1 MGSKNDIAWE
11 LVHAIPKAE
20 TLVELFCG
28 GCAITHAAMVS
39 KRWKRFIINDILPT
53 AEIFYRAIH
62 GKMKSYERFV
72 SRREFKETDDL
83 VIKMLWSFGNDLQS
97 YLWNGDKERIKGY
110 AVQMLTAKSLK
121 ERRAFW
127 MKFIKELKEQ
137 IRYEDLKKLK
147 DERLESL
154 QSLERLQSLESLQSL
169 QSLESLE
176 RLERL
181 QSLESLQSLQSLES
195 LESLEGDYKEVKIPQ
210 NAIIYCDIPYR
221 NTSGYLNGF
230 DHEEFYKW
238 VKEQKV
244 PVFVSEY
251 NSPLT
256 QVAEWEKRKKKGN
269 PSTMKDN
276 SLGSCTER
284 LYFNGTLEQ
293 YKELMNR

>member
-1 MGSKNDIAWE
+1 MDGQLELFSDCGKACKNWGMPWMGSKNDIAWE

-53 AEIFYRAIH
+53 AEIFDRAIH

-97 YLWNGDKERIKGY
+97 YIWNGEKERIKGY

-154 QSLERLQSLESLQSL
+154 
-169 QSLESLE
+169 E

-181 QSLESLQSLQSLES
+181 QS
-195 LESLEGDYKEVKIPQ
+195 DYREVKIPQ

-256 QVAEWEKRKKKGN
+256 QVAEWEKRKKRGN
-269 PSTMKDN
+269 PNTMKDN
-276 SLGSCTER
+276 GLGSCTER